1 MPLPPLR
8 SLRNLIVLNKHCT
21 EHDISLRQLALMT
34 VLLQEGPRRPI
45 DLATRLHITPAAITG
60 QLDALEVKGFTE
72 RKLVSGDRRANA
84 IHLTPSGKA
93 LIDQADRL
101 AA

>member
-1 MPLPPLR
+1 MSLHLR

-34 VLLQEGPRRPI
+34 VLLQEGPRRPT
-45 DLATRLHITPAAITG
+45 DLARRLHISTAAITG

-72 RKLVSGDRRANA
+72 RKLVSEDRRANA
-84 IHLTPSGKA
+84 IHLTSRGKT
-93 LIDQADRL
+93 LIDHADQL